1 VHLLYRTSFQIS
13 LQIKHHSMKISSI
26 SLFLFLATSSFAQN
40 FSGVE
45 QIMLNNQRSLGDDQA
60 LLVYKDGKIIYQK
73 ILGDFKPNIQ
83 AQIGESSQWLTA
95 AMVLM
100 LADEGKISLDDNVG
114 KYLPIFPKWMKSYV
128 TLRHCLSNTTGIEA
142 DKIGAGK
149 LFQKSKFSTLEE
161 EVNFYAEKRGIAQ
174 NPGTWFQ
181 YNQMGSNIAGRVL
194 EVITKKKFDRLIQ
207 EKLLRPLNMRFT
219 TFSNYTGAISPF
231 DGAKSTANDYMNFLS
246 MLLNKGKF
254 MGKQILSE
262 NSVNELLKI
271 QTGSAL
277 NKFTPAFYNG
287 FSYSLGTWIEN
298 KNATTISCAAQNA
311 PFVWVDY
318 CRGYACILLSK
329 KEQDVQKRELY
340 NQLQAAVNEQMKGN
354 CQ

>member
-1 VHLLYRTSFQIS
+1 
-13 LQIKHHSMKISSI
+13 MKISTLI
-26 SLFLFLATSSFAQN
+26 GFLLLSSTSFAQN
-40 FSGVE
+40 FSAAE
-45 QIMLNNQRSLGDDQA
+45 QVMLDNQRSLGDNQV
-60 LLVYKDGKIIYQK
+60 LLIHKDGKIIHQK
-73 ILGDFKPNIQ
+73 LLGDFKPNIQ
-83 AQIGESSQWLTA
+83 APIGESSQWLTVA
-95 AMVLM
+95 LVLM
-100 LADEGKISLDDNVG
+100 MVDEGKISLDDNVG
-114 KYLPIFPKWMKSYV
+114 KYLPIFPKWMKGYI
-128 TLRHCLSNTTGIEA
+128 TLRHCLANTTGIEA
-142 DKIGAGK
+142 DKAGK
-149 LFQKSKFSTLEE
+149 LFQKSKFATLEE

-181 YNQMGSNIAGRVL
+181 YNQMGNNIAGRVL
-194 EVITKKKFDRLIQ
+194 EVLTKKKFDRLIQ
-207 EKLLRPLNMRFT
+207 EKLFRPLNMRYT

-231 DGAKSTANDYMNFLS
+231 DGAKSSATDFMNFLS

-262 NSVNELLKI
+262 ASVNELMKV

-287 FSYSLGTWIEN
+287 FSYSLGTWVEN
-298 KNATTISCAAQNA
+298 KNATTISCAAQNS

-340 NQLQAAVNEQMKGN
+340 NQLQAAINEQMKAN

>member
-1 VHLLYRTSFQIS
+1 
-13 LQIKHHSMKISSI
+13 MKKYFVGLCLMIGI
-26 SLFLFLATSSFAQN
+26 HSFAQN
-40 FSGVE
+40 FSAVD
-45 QIMLNNQRSLGDDQA
+45 QVMLNNQRALGDDQS
-60 LLVYKDGKIIYQK
+60 LLIYKDGKILYQK
-73 ILGDFKPNIQ
+73 NLGDFKPNIQ
-83 AQIGESSQWLTA
+83 APIGESSQWLTA
-95 AMVLM
+95 ALVLM
-100 LADEGKISLDDNVG
+100 LVDEGKISLDENIG
-114 KYLPIFPKWMKSYV
+114 KYLPIFPKWMKGYI
-128 TLRHCLSNTTGIEA
+128 TMRHCLSNTTGIEA
-142 DKIGAGK
+142 DKAGAGK

-161 EVNFYAEKRGIAQ
+161 EVNYYAEKRAIAQ

-194 EVITKKKFDRLIQ
+194 EVLTKKKFDRLIQ

-262 NSVNELLKI
+262 ASVNELLKV
-271 QTGSAL
+271 QTGTSL
-277 NKFTPAFYNG
+277 NKFTPPFYNG
-287 FSYSLGTWIEN
+287 YSFTLGGWIEN
-298 KNATTISCAAQNA
+298 KDATVISCAAQNA

-318 CRGYACILLSK
+318 CRGYAAILLSK
-329 KEQDVQKRELY
+329 KERDVQKRELY

>member
-1 VHLLYRTSFQIS
+1 
-13 LQIKHHSMKISSI
+13 
-26 SLFLFLATSSFAQN
+26 
-40 FSGVE
+40 
-45 QIMLNNQRSLGDDQA
+45 ML
-60 LLVYKDGKIIYQK
+60 V
-73 ILGDFKPNIQ
+73 
-83 AQIGESSQWLTA
+83 
-95 AMVLM
+95 
-100 LADEGKISLDDNVG
+100 DEGKISLDENIG
-114 KYLPIFPKWMKSYV
+114 KYLPIFPKWMKGYI
-128 TLRHCLSNTTGIEA
+128 TMRHCLANTTGIEA
-142 DKIGAGK
+142 DKAGAGK

-161 EVNFYAEKRGIAQ
+161 EVNYYAEKRAIAQ

-194 EVITKKKFDRLIQ
+194 EVLTKKKFDRLIQ

-262 NSVNELLKI
+262 ASVNELLKV
-271 QTGSAL
+271 QTGTSL
-277 NKFTPAFYNG
+277 NKFTPPFYNG
-287 FSYSLGTWIEN
+287 YSFTLGGWIEN
-298 KNATTISCAAQNA
+298 KDATVISCAAQNA

-318 CRGYACILLSK
+318 CRGYAAILLSK
-329 KEQDVQKRELY
+329 KERDVQKRELY